1 MREFTFSSE
10 LCQLA
15 DDVVNV
21 VTDEAV
27 SQDTRNAVII
37 VLRTLLNHRDSD
49 DLGFQGTIIQ
59 QAIAIVNCAKG
70 LEDVFY
76 SDKISDCQRLVQRFL
91 DAEKA
96 KGKAAFEARRAA
108 AIARIKARQEAARLE
123 KFPQL

>member
-1 MREFTFSSE
+1 MRFQFTFSPE

-15 DDVVNV
+15 DDVIAV

-49 DLGFQGTIIQ
+49 ELCFQGTILQ
-59 QAIAIVNCAKG
+59 QTIAIVNYAKG

-76 SDKISDCQRLVQRFL
+76 SDKIMDCQLLVQRFL

-96 KGKAAFEARRAA
+96 RSKATFEARKAA
-108 AIARIKARQEAARLE
+108 AIAKIKARREAIG
-123 KFPQL
+123 Q